1 MWTQTPG
8 QSKPMWEAMK
18 SPAQELGVL
27 SRSCRNKKIQLVLQ
41 EKKILMFC
49 SCLQKR
55 QLRKCN
61 SKINEWPYK
70 SVLTSSTVNP
80 LTYTLVAVWPC
91 SIPLLLLSVMF
102 LELTAHC
109 NSQTQHKGLQ
119 QSLRPLSSIPW
130 FLQSQLLSLLV
141 IYDWRNTRLNFSNSA
156 HPGIQH
162 LS

>member
-1 MWTQTPG
+1 
-8 QSKPMWEAMK
+8 MK

-41 EKKILMFC
+41 ENKILMFC

-55 QLRKCN
+55 QLCKCN
-61 SKINEWPYK
+61 AKINEWPYK

-80 LTYTLVAVWPC
+80 LTYALVAVWPC

-119 QSLRPLSSIPW
+119 QSPRPLSSIPW

-141 IYDWRNTRLNFSNSA
+141 IYDRRNTHLNFSNSA